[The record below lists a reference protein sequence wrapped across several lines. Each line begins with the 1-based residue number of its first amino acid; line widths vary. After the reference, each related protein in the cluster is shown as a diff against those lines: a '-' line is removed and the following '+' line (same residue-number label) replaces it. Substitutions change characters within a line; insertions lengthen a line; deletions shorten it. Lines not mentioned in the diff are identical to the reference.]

1 MNAFAAPPRS
11 AAATVGTKNPRA
23 VKQLGL
29 FLSLHSSIPSWV
41 SSTGGEQETFASLAA
56 HYLIRHLSFPSQP
69 LPERRACGSEH
80 AAGRS
85 TQRADEEEAEDL
97 GRSSVVTEASIS
109 GSGWLEGEGG
119 EGKREARLS

>member
-56 HYLIRHLSFPSQP
+56 HYLIRHLQKESQGTYYFMSTQPSQ
-69 LPERRACGSEH
+69 LFFRNLMA
-80 AAGRS
+80 
-85 TQRADEEEAEDL
+85 
-97 GRSSVVTEASIS
+97 
-109 GSGWLEGEGG
+109 
-119 EGKREARLS
+119 